1 MHQYKLSLKFFLT
14 LLVLSNICW
23 SQNLTLKGTVKGA
36 NNKKLAYVN
45 IGIKNKNTGTISD
58 ENGSFSIRI
67 QEENKSDS
75 LSFSYVGYKQHTIK
89 ISDIV
94 EKSISQFVLDQKLVS
109 LDEVTII
116 SKKTK
121 EKKLGTTSYVS
132 FVVGDVRADNN
143 QNNNIQEFAKKLK
156 IKKPS
161 RLLDVSIALSNI
173 NIDAA
178 KFRINFYS
186 IKDNL
191 PFEKIGAS
199 NIIIEKQIINGWNTF
214 DLKKFDL
221 KYENP
226 VFIAIEYLPQEYN
239 EQAPF
244 NYNGQLLGRAV
255 GRSSSVGNWNVT
267 KGAKISMYVTVRQ

>member
-161 RLLDVSIALSNI
+161 KLLDVSIALSNV

-221 KYENP
+221 KYETP

>member
-36 NNKKLAYVN
+36 NNEKLAYVN

-109 LDEVTII
+109 LDEITII

-161 RLLDVSIALSNI
+161 KLLDVSIALSNV

>member
-1 MHQYKLSLKFFLT
+1 MHQYKLSLKFFLI
-14 LLVLSNICW
+14 LLVLSNVCW
-23 SQNLTLKGTVKGA
+23 SQNLILKGIVKGA
-36 NNKKLAYVN
+36 NNEKLAYVN
-45 IGIKNKNTGTISD
+45 IGIKNKNIGTISD
-58 ENGSFSIRI
+58 ENGHFSIRI
-67 QEENKSDS
+67 HEENQSDS
-75 LSFSYVGYKQHTIK
+75 LSFSFLGYKQRTIK
-89 ISDIV
+89 VSDVV
-94 EKSISQFVLDQKLVS
+94 EKSIREFVLDQKLVS

-161 RLLDVSIALSNI
+161 RLLDVSIALSNV

-178 KFRINFYS
+178 KFRINFYN

-221 KYENP
+221 KFENP
-226 VFIAIEYLPQEYN
+226 VFIAIEYLPLEYN

-244 NYNGQLLGRAV
+244 NYNGQLLGKAV